1 MSTRNPTGIIVQST
15 PANQTAYSGQPHP
28 QDQVSFAASIEYS
41 DGSVSG
47 PIGGVQ
53 WSNGDSWVSMQGNVA
68 TCTQAA
74 PVLIL
79 GPILSVVTAT
89 AQVNGK
95 TYTASSGLYCL

>member
-53 WSNGDSWVSMQGNVA
+53 WSNGDSCGFLCREMLLLAHRPRQCSFLD
-68 TCTQAA
+68 
-74 PVLIL
+74 PF
-79 GPILSVVTAT
+79 
-89 AQVNGK
+89 
-95 TYTASSGLYCL
+95 CLL